1 GSGKWYDI
9 TAGPDGKLYCAPLNA
24 TDILII
30 DPASGTAQRANM
42 GVNLSDSAKWSG
54 IVAGPDGKLYCA
66 PMYATDILIIDPATG
81 TAERTNM
88 AVDLSGSNKWYGI
101 AAGPDGKLYCAP
113 HTSLYVLII
122 EDLAPP
128 ITPGLYLKDPVSDE
142 YYSLPEGEVV
152 KQMAFGPVGVGTA
165 TAPRPVVVET
175 QVGKAVEYVLIEP
188 EDGLPEGVYVEVSF
202 TEDPFVPESLP
213 LFLEGPFASGQPIVT
228 LWVRVRSETSAPLD
242 QYVVGLSVSAPEV
255 E

>member
-1 GSGKWYDI
+1 ATGTAERTNMGVSLSGSSKWNGI
-9 TAGPDGKLYCAPLNA
+9 AAGPDGKLYCVPSSA
-24 TDILII
+24 TDIL
-30 DPASGTAQRANM
+30 
-42 GVNLSDSAKWSG
+42 V
-54 IVAGPDGKLYCA
+54 
-66 PMYATDILIIDPATG
+66 IDPATG

-88 AVDLSGSNKWYGI
+88 GVNLPSGSAKWNGI
-101 AAGPDGKLYCAP
+101 AAGPDGRLYCAP
-113 HTSLYVLII
+113 YGASYVLII

-128 ITPGLYLKDPVSDE
+128 ITPGLYLKDPISDD
-142 YYSLPEGEVV
+142 YYTLPEGEVV

-165 TAPRPVVVET
+165 TAPRPVVVEN

-242 QYVVGLSVSAPEV
+242 RYVVGLKVSAPEV